1 VLSLQNLAGGFA
13 GLDVLVLGDAIL
25 DTYLVGGSISL
36 SREAPVPVVTVE
48 RRTNVPGG
56 AANAAVNVAALG
68 ARTHFL
74 SVAGDD
80 ADGTTLRAALV
91 DAGVDCADLLLQP
104 GRPTVAKRRLI
115 ANGQLLARFDEGA
128 VEPPAPPVE
137 DALLERL
144 EQRFP
149 ACAAVIVSDY
159 GYRTISARVI
169 DRLTRLQRTSPRVLV
184 VDARALDRYRGIGAT
199 AVKPN
204 WDEACALL
212 GGSLA
217 SGAGRVDVLSAG
229 ADELLSR
236 TGAHIVAVT
245 LDRDG
250 AVLFER
256 RRPAYRTY
264 TRPHAAAR
272 TAGAGDTFTAG
283 LALALAV
290 DAELPAA
297 AEIASAAAAV
307 VVARDGTSSCSAADL
322 AQHLAGATLR
332 LADTAA
338 LAQRAAFLRRQ
349 GRRVVF
355 TNGVFDLLHRGH
367 IDFLNRAKSL
377 GDVLIV
383 GLNSDASVAALKGPD
398 RPINS
403 LEDRAGVLAA
413 LSCVDHLAS
422 FDGDTAA
429 ELIELIRPD
438 LYVKGGDYTPAMLPE
453 AALVERLGGAV
464 QILPYLEDR
473 STSAIVER
481 IRAVPWQRVDL
492 VDRSA
497 AIESPAYDDPL
508 RR

>member
-1 VLSLQNLAGGFA
+1 MATLQSLADGFA
-13 GLDVLVLGDAIL
+13 ALDVLVLGDAIL
-25 DTYLVGGSISL
+25 DTYLVGSSTSL

-48 RRTNVPGG
+48 RQTSVPGG

-74 SVAGDD
+74 SVTGDD
-80 ADGTTLRAALV
+80 ADGTTLRAALI
-91 DAGVDCADLLLQP
+91 DAGVDCADLLVQP
-104 GRPTVAKRRLI
+104 GRPTVAKRRLV
-115 ANGQLLARFDEGA
+115 ADGQLLARFDEGG

-144 EQRFP
+144 ERRFL

-159 GYRTISARVI
+159 GYRTVSARVI
-169 DRLTRLQRTSPRVLV
+169 DRLAGLQRASSRVLV
-184 VDARALDRYRGIGAT
+184 VDARSLQGYRDIAPT

-212 GGSLA
+212 GRPPADGMRRPDLLPA
-217 SGAGRVDVLSAG
+217 L
-229 ADELLSR
+229 ADELLAR

-264 TRPHAAAR
+264 TRPHSHTRA
-272 TAGAGDTFTAG
+272 TGAGDTFTAG

-290 DAELPAA
+290 GADLPAA

-307 VVARDGTSSCSAADL
+307 VVARDGTSSCAAADL
-322 AQHLAGATLR
+322 AQHLAGATVR
-332 LADTAA
+332 LMDTVA
-338 LAQRAAFLRRQ
+338 LAERVAFLRRQ

-367 IDFLNRAKSL
+367 IDFLNRAKAL
-377 GDVLIV
+377 GDVLVV

-429 ELIELIRPD
+429 ELIELVHPD
-438 LYVKGGDYTPAMLPE
+438 LYVKGGDYTTAMLPE

-481 IRAVPWQRVDL
+481 IRGVPWHRVDL
-492 VDRSA
+492 LDRSGA
-497 AIESPAYDDPL
+497 AESSAYDDPL